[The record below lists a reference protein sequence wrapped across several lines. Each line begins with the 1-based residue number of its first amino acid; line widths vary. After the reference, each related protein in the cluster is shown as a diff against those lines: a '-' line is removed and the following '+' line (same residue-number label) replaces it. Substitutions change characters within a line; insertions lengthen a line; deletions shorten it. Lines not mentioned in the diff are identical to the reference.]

1 MSMKYDHKA
10 VGTRIRRRREELHI
24 TQAAMAERCEMS
36 TKYYA
41 DIERGTCG
49 MSIDTLL
56 VLCSGLHLS
65 PSTLLLGEAVPD
77 FDSTD
82 ISEQIMNGLVECS
95 EEQRQCIL
103 QTIRLFT
110 MRS

>member
-1 MSMKYDHKA
+1 
-10 VGTRIRRRREELHI
+10 
-24 TQAAMAERCEMS
+24 MAELAGLSDR
-36 TKYYA
+36 TYA